1 MDLLEQINNVAAE
14 HKILLIFFDI
24 GEVLV
29 SLDFEQKKQK
39 TMRYLQTDMVGYK
52 QFFDAAI
59 SDYFLGKIDHI
70 QFDHI
75 AQQMF
80 GITTSL
86 AQVRTADTKQQW
98 QLNTEVVDLLP
109 TLASLY
115 KLSSV

>member
-1 MDLLEQINNVAAE
+1 
-14 HKILLIFFDI
+14 
-24 GEVLV
+24 
-29 SLDFEQKKQK
+29 
-39 TMRYLQTDMVGYK
+39 
-52 QFFDAAI
+52 
-59 SDYFLGKIDHI
+59 
-70 QFDHI
+70 
-75 AQQMF
+75 MF